1 MVGGIFMDDSFDV
14 NSFKSKVINTISEN
28 NEIIY
33 LLDKDYIDC
42 GGGLL
47 FKRIFPFLQNP
58 KTVSDT
64 APFICFKVDHVWNAN
79 TYLETIDVIIYV
91 VCHEKEMSKKVQ
103 SYKTKENLSGTVIDV
118 IGEEIKR
125 TLSGLDTEW
134 IGELKLES
142 NKEDVLYYEY
152 PYRVLTFSA
161 YKEAYALHR

>member
-1 MVGGIFMDDSFDV
+1 MDDFDV
-14 NSFKSKVINTISEN
+14 NSFKSKVINTILEN

-47 FKRIFPFLQNP
+47 YKRLFPFLQNP

-64 APFICFKVDHVWNAN
+64 APFICLKVDHLWNAN
-79 TYLETIDVIIYV
+79 VYLENINVTIYV
-91 VCHEKEMSKKVQ
+91 ICHEKEMTKKVQ
-103 SYKTKENLSGTVIDV
+103 SYKSKENRSGTVIDV
-118 IGEEIKR
+118 IAEEIKKS
-125 TLSGLDTEW
+125 LVGMDTDW

-161 YKEAYALHR
+161 YKESYAYHH

>member
-1 MVGGIFMDDSFDV
+1 MDDFDV
-14 NSFKSKVINTISEN
+14 NSFKSKVINTILEN

-47 FKRIFPFLQNP
+47 YKRLFPFLQNP

-64 APFICFKVDHVWNAN
+64 APFICLKVDHIWNAN
-79 TYLETIDVIIYV
+79 VYLENINVTIYV
-91 VCHEKEMSKKVQ
+91 ICHEKEMTKKVQ
-103 SYKTKENLSGTVIDV
+103 SYKSKENRSGTVIDV
-118 IGEEIKR
+118 IAEEIKKS
-125 TLSGLDTEW
+125 LVGMDTDW

-161 YKEAYALHR
+161 YKESYAYYH

>member
-1 MVGGIFMDDSFDV
+1 MVGRIFMDDFDV
-14 NSFKSKVINTISEN
+14 NSFKSKVINTILEN

-58 KTVSDT
+58 KTVTDT
-64 APFICFKVDHVWNAN
+64 APFICFKVNHVRN
-79 TYLETIDVIIYV
+79 TNIYLETINVFIYV
-91 VCHEKEMSKKVQ
+91 ICHEKEIVKKVQ
-103 SYKTKENLSGTVIDV
+103 SYKTKKYKSGTVIDV
-118 IGEEIKR
+118 ISEEIKKS
-125 TLSGLDTEW
+125 LSGMDTEW

-142 NKEDVLYYEY
+142 INEDVLYYEY

-161 YKEAYALHR
+161 YKESYAVHC